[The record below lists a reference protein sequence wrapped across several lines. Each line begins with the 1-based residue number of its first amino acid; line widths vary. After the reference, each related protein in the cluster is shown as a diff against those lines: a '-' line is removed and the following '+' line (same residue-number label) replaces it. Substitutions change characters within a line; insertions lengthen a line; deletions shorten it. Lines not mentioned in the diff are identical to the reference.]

1 MLNAGPRITD
11 NRPLKLCAEYR
22 DDECRAFS
30 CFLGSIEEK
39 PEEFK
44 FDVHH
49 TLTVCFVNL
58 SYFDKNRNAR
68 CL

>member
-1 MLNAGPRITD
+1 MVSCN
-11 NRPLKLCAEYR
+11 NV
-22 DDECRAFS
+22 ECWPADHSLRVETTSVEHFS
-30 CFLGSIEEK
+30 CILGSIEEK

-58 SYFDKNRNAR
+58 RYFDKNRNAR